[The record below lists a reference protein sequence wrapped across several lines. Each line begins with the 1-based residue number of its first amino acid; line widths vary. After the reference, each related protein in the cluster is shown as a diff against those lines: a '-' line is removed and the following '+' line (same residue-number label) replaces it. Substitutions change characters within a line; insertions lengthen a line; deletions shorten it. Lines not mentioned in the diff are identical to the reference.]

1 MGRLAS
7 PFQLRGKFMVHIEY
21 LSKSAFAARIGKSP
35 SYVTWLKDHNRLVLA
50 PDGKQVDVVATEALI
65 KETSDPS
72 KAGVAARH
80 EENRIERDV
89 RSQLTPACEAPQMQP
104 VTQQPGKGLDFQ
116 KARAHREFYLAQLA
130 EAEFNKVQGNLVERK
145 SVEDAAFTAGRTL
158 RDLVFGLAP
167 QLAAEL
173 TGMNDSWEIEKHL
186 TGAFRQVFEDAA
198 KMSDADLEQAMTQ
211 S

>member
-1 MGRLAS
+1 MT
-7 PFQLRGKFMVHIEY
+7 Y
-21 LSKSAFAARIGKSP
+21 LTKSEFAARRGWSK
-35 SYVTWLKDHNRLVLA
+35 SYVSKLASQDRLILTD
-50 PDGKQVDVVATEALI
+50 DGKVDVEATEALLV
-65 KETSDPS
+65 ESADPS
-72 KAGVAARH
+72 KAAVASRH

-89 RSQLTPACEAPQMQP
+89 RSQLQP
-104 VTQQPGKGLDFQ
+104 VDAIPAVQPAIQQPGKGLDFQ
-116 KARAHREFYLAQLA
+116 KARAHREYYLAQLA

-145 SVEDAAFTAGRTL
+145 FVEDAAFAAGRTL

-173 TGMNDSWEIEKHL
+173 SGMSDAWDIEKHL

-198 KMSDADLEQAMTQ
+198 KMSSADLEQAMRQ

>member
-1 MGRLAS
+1 MT
-7 PFQLRGKFMVHIEY
+7 Y
-21 LSKSAFAARIGKSP
+21 LTKSEFAARRGWSK
-35 SYVTWLKDHNRLVLA
+35 SYVSKLASQDRLVLTEG
-50 PDGKQVDVVATEALI
+50 GKIDVEATEALLA
-65 KETSDPS
+65 ESADPS
-72 KAGVAARH
+72 KAAVTARH
-80 EENRIERDV
+80 EENRIDRDV
-89 RSQLTPACEAPQMQP
+89 RSQLLPLSDTPAVPPA
-104 VTQQPGKGLDFQ
+104 VQQPAKGLDFQ

-130 EAEFNKVQGNLVERK
+130 EAEFKKVQGNLVERK

-186 TGAFRQVFEDAA
+186 NGAFRQVFEDAA